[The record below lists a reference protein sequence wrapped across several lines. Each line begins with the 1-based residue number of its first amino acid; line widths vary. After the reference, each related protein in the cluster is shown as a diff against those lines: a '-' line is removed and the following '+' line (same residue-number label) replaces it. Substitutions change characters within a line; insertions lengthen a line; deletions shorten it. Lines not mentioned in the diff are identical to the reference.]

1 MDLMNLMTL
10 LSESDQR
17 ALLAEIDDLL
27 WVTQK
32 YTSLMLHLQPTNAA
46 EQMEIFLAKNGDY
59 APQFTYKLPSKS
71 LLTKLLSQ
79 LIEIKKSH
87 IEQQSYSLP
96 CAKLFADKLQERI
109 LETELMLAYV
119 DQDFPSIKR
128 LNVLLYGEF
137 DKDLLTQAEH
147 ILASYQ
153 EPPIQTR
160 WKKLSTLEVIAT
172 LEKYISDHQITDIT
186 IKPLAFCPMQFM
198 LLYQKSWCILTFS
211 DTLTV
216 REHTLMSNII
226 HEIGVHHQRYMNG
239 RKTWR
244 NLVGYGTAF
253 YQKDEE
259 WFAMYQAYL
268 YLSWIYPEFHKT
280 SMYEKYFIMWHSE
293 GKSYQEMLVELKR
306 LSPNVSLVWLFKK
319 ITRLYMGI
327 QDTAAKWAPIFL
339 YNKIYLDG
347 FSKVCKRHQKWNDLN
362 CLFTGKIKIEDLE
375 FLVQMSDK
383 WRL

>member
-1 MDLMNLMTL
+1 
-10 LSESDQR
+10 
-17 ALLAEIDDLL
+17 
-27 WVTQK
+27 
-32 YTSLMLHLQPTNAA
+32 MLHLQPTNAA

-160 WKKLSTLEVIAT
+160 
-172 LEKYISDHQITDIT
+172 
-186 IKPLAFCPMQFM
+186 
-198 LLYQKSWCILTFS
+198 
-211 DTLTV
+211 
-216 REHTLMSNII
+216 
-226 HEIGVHHQRYMNG
+226 
-239 RKTWR
+239 
-244 NLVGYGTAF
+244 
-253 YQKDEE
+253 
-259 WFAMYQAYL
+259 
-268 YLSWIYPEFHKT
+268 
-280 SMYEKYFIMWHSE
+280 
-293 GKSYQEMLVELKR
+293 
-306 LSPNVSLVWLFKK
+306 
-319 ITRLYMGI
+319 
-327 QDTAAKWAPIFL
+327 
-339 YNKIYLDG
+339 
-347 FSKVCKRHQKWNDLN
+347 
-362 CLFTGKIKIEDLE
+362 
-375 FLVQMSDK
+375 
-383 WRL
+383 